1 MNLYEYMGK
10 EIFRKYGIPVP
21 EGYVIENVGELRKF
35 EYPVAIKSQILSGKR
50 GKAGGIKFAK
60 NGKELSEYAD
70 HLLNS
75 TINNLTVKK
84 LLIERMLNIKKE
96 LYLSITLDRA
106 TKQPVI
112 ILSADGGMEIESV
125 PEENIHKIHVDPMV
139 GYSDYIAREA
149 LSHLPI
155 ENKKQF
161 SNLLSSLYKAFVE
174 EDALLT
180 EINPLVIDA
189 DNNIIAGDSKVI
201 IDDNALYRHKDY
213 MITDPDKTPLENEAA
228 SKSFTFIEMDGDIG
242 VIANG
247 AGLTMATMDSLTLHK
262 LKPRNFLDLG
272 GTDNIEIVEDAFSF
286 VMRARPK
293 LIFVNIFGGVTKADT
308 VANGIVSSKEKFDIK
323 QQIVVRL
330 SGVHEDEGQKIL
342 LESGIKA
349 FTNMTDAVKELSRI
363 QGVE

>member
-21 EGYVIENVGELRKF
+21 DGYVIENVGELRKF

-60 NGKELSEYAD
+60 NGKELSAYAD
-70 HLLNS
+70 QLLNS

-323 QQIVVRL
+323 QQ
-330 SGVHEDEGQKIL
+330 
-342 LESGIKA
+342 
-349 FTNMTDAVKELSRI
+349 
-363 QGVE
+363 

>member
-213 MITDPDKTPLENEAA
+213 MITDPDKTPPNIFTNISLGLALITNEKASSTISILSVPPRSRKFLGFNLCRVNESIVAMVNPAPFAITPMSPSISINVKLLDAA
-228 SKSFTFIEMDGDIG
+228 SFSSG
-242 VIANG
+242 V
-247 AGLTMATMDSLTLHK
+247 
-262 LKPRNFLDLG
+262 
-272 GTDNIEIVEDAFSF
+272 
-286 VMRARPK
+286 
-293 LIFVNIFGGVTKADT
+293 
-308 VANGIVSSKEKFDIK
+308 
-323 QQIVVRL
+323 L
-330 SGVHEDEGQKIL
+330 SGSVI
-342 LESGIKA
+342 I
-349 FTNMTDAVKELSRI
+349 
-363 QGVE
+363 